1 MSVIAT
7 AMRHLIDAGVSG
19 DALYRAI
26 AELEAATDTRS
37 PGARRMARYRARQG
51 QKEQGQKEQGAS
63 PSVTSVTCDDG
74 DDGDGHADLP
84 PNDINSNP
92 PSPSSADADATPL
105 LVIPKAEPLAERVT
119 AAWNLMAAANGLA
132 EARGLSVER
141 RTHLA
146 ARVREHGEAAIF
158 EAIERLGAS
167 DWHCGRSEGRGDRGK
182 SGRGTW
188 KADLGW
194 LLKSGDAFLRIL
206 ERPHETRR
214 TPVMSEA
221 ARAAYLRGLEDKP
234 WAGAPLRTAGAM
246 ETA

>member
-7 AMRHLIDAGVSG
+7 AMRHLIEAGVSG

-51 QKEQGQKEQGAS
+51 QKELGQKELGAS

-74 DDGDGHADLP
+74 DGRADLP

-105 LVIPKAEPLAERVT
+105 LVIPKAEPLEPLAERVT
-119 AAWNLMAAANGLA
+119 AAWNVMAAANGLA
-132 EARGLSVER
+132 QARGLSAER
-141 RTHLA
+141 RMHLA

-167 DWHCGRSEGRGDRGK
+167 DWHCGRGDRGGK

-206 ERPHETRR
+206 ERPHEARR

-234 WAGAPLRTAGAM
+234 WANAPLRAAGAM

>member
-1 MSVIAT
+1 M
-7 AMRHLIDAGVSG
+7 
-19 DALYRAI
+19 
-26 AELEAATDTRS
+26 AAT
-37 PGARRMARYRARQG
+37 
-51 QKEQGQKEQGAS
+51 
-63 PSVTSVTCDDG
+63 
-74 DDGDGHADLP
+74 
-84 PNDINSNP
+84 
-92 PSPSSADADATPL
+92 
-105 LVIPKAEPLAERVT
+105 
-119 AAWNLMAAANGLA
+119 NGLA
-132 EARGLSVER
+132 EARGLSAER

-146 ARVREHGEAAIF
+146 ARVREHGEAAVF

-167 DWHCGRSEGRGDRGK
+167 DWHCGRSDGGGRGERGGK

-214 TPVMSEA
+214 APVMSEA

-234 WAGAPLRTAGAM
+234 WAGAPVRPASGM

>member
-7 AMRHLIDAGVSG
+7 AIRHLIDAGVSG
-19 DALYRAI
+19 DALYRAV

-37 PGARRMARYRARQG
+37 PGARRMARYRERQG
-51 QKEQGQKEQGAS
+51 RKEQAAS
-63 PSVTSVTCDDG
+63 PAVTSVTSVTCDD
-74 DDGDGHADLP
+74 DDGRADLP

-92 PSPSSADADATPL
+92 PSPSSADADAIPL
-105 LVIPKAEPLAERVT
+105 LEVIPKAEPLADRVT
-119 AAWNLMAAANGLA
+119 AAWNRMAAANGLA
-132 EARGLSVER
+132 EARGLSAER

-167 DWHCGRSEGRGDRGK
+167 DWHCGRGERGGRG
-182 SGRGTW
+182 GRGTW

-214 TPVMSEA
+214 VPVMSEA

-234 WAGAPLRTAGAM
+234 WANAPIRAASGM